1 MNNLHY
7 FSFKKKIIPIDD
19 PNRRVAIAVIDKPR
33 SNLLLVE
40 QAASAKW
47 GIPKGHL
54 YQNET
59 IWAGALRELYEETN
73 LSLNRVRYK
82 VICRKKS
89 IYVIQ
94 LLEEF
99 HELKP
104 DLKEISQVKW
114 TPLVD
119 AKRDVETYPDRYNMW
134 IRIFFKQFND
144 EIH

>member
-1 MNNLHY
+1 MNNLHH
-7 FSFKKKIIPIDD
+7 FSFRKKIIPIDD
-19 PNRRVAIAVIDKPR
+19 PNRRVAIAVIDKLS

-40 QAASAKW
+40 QTASSKW

-73 LSLNRVRYK
+73 LSLNRIRYK
-82 VICRKKS
+82 VISRKRS

-104 DLKEISQVKW
+104 DLREISRVKW
-114 TPLVD
+114 TPLKD
-119 AKRDVETYPDRYNMW
+119 AKRDVEMSPDKYNMW
-134 IRIFFKQFND
+134 IRIFFKQFN
-144 EIH
+144 HKFH